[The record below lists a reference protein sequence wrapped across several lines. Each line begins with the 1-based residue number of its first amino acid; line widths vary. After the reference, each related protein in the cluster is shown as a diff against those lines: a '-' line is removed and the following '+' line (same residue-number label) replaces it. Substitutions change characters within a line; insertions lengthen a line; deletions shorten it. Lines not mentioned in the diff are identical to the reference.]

1 MFINPWHWID
11 LANKLKE
18 FPLYDPEIERDF
30 NRRTLWFVI
39 SFIII
44 SIAWGGGFLFLSRLI
59 SNANNLIFFLFVIS
73 YVILYAGLVCWSSH
87 IIYKVLGNNKKKG
100 EKQ

>member
-44 SIAWGGGFLFLSRLI
+44 
-59 SNANNLIFFLFVIS
+59 
-73 YVILYAGLVCWSSH
+73 
-87 IIYKVLGNNKKKG
+87 
-100 EKQ
+100 